1 MKNYF
6 KLMLYAAVCAVC
18 FSSCCT
24 LDAILDPCC
33 HPVYVA
39 PAPPPPPP
47 RHHRYRPRPLPP
59 PPPPPPGRHHRHWSS
74 VDGVKE
80 NNSGYYEMAAVEV
93 RQSDALI

>member
-6 KLMLYAAVCAVC
+6 KLMLCAAVCAVC

-39 PAPPPPPP
+39 PAA
-47 RHHRYRPRPLPP
+47 
-59 PPPPPPGRHHRHWSS
+59 PPPPPGRHHRHWSS

>member
-6 KLMLYAAVCAVC
+6 KLTLCAVICAVC

-47 RHHRYRPRPLPP
+47 RHHHYRPLPP
-59 PPPPPPGRHHRHWSS
+59 PPPPRRPHRHWSS
-74 VDGVKE
+74 VDGAKE
-80 NNSGYYEMAAVEV
+80 NHFGYYEMAAVEV